1 MATFAQSDPWLVAY
15 IPQNIKR
22 LQVTVPGFH
31 GFGLVLLIH
40 KYPSATEITML
51 KLGMS

>member
-1 MATFAQSDPWLVAY
+1 MATFAQPDPWLVAY

-31 GFGLVLLIH
+31 GFGLVLLLH
-40 KYPSATEITML
+40 KYPSATEITMH